1 MNRSPIEV
9 RRPLL
14 RPRQAGGARRF
25 ALPRGAPF
33 ALAIA
38 VGVCMLAMMNTGT
51 RRSSRPV
58 MTNDVRNAAPPA
70 PQRLVDEA
78 PLEPPVGAPAA
89 DTTMEELPPSPSA
102 SPSASPTASSIPTPS
117 PTPLSALAIEEPTPT
132 PELEEGEVVEPTPTP
147 KTVSLEISL

>member
-38 VGVCMLAMMNTGT
+38 VGVCMLAMMNTGP

-70 PQRLVDEA
+70 PQRLVDEQ
-78 PLEPPVGAPAA
+78 PLEPPVGAT
-89 DTTMEELPPSPSA
+89 DTTTEEMPPSPSA
-102 SPSASPTASSIPTPS
+102 SPSASPGASPTASPMPTAS
-117 PTPLSALAIEEPTPT
+117 PAPPSALAIKESTPT
-132 PELEEGEVVEPTPTP
+132 PELEEGEVVEPTP